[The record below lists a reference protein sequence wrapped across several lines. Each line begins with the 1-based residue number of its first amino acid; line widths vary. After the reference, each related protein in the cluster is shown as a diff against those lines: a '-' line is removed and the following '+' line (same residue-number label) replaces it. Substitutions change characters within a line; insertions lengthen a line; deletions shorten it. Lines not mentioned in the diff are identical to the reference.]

1 MKIIHTADLHL
12 GSSFSFLSAEKR
24 AQRRAELAGTFRR
37 VVEYARENGVKVI
50 MLCGDVFDSDRPR
63 KSDRDFFY
71 GIVGGAPD
79 IDFLYL
85 RGNHDG
91 TEGLLCPEL
100 ENLKTFSS
108 EWTTYDYGE
117 ALISGVELPAGDTAP
132 VCSLLNLPR
141 NRFNIVMLHG
151 QVSPLRNPSSGEIGL
166 PLLKDKGIDYLALGH
181 IHSYKSE
188 KLDGRGVCVYCG
200 CVEGRGYDECGDKGF
215 VVVDT
220 SARKF
225 TFHKIASRS
234 VEAKEVDIS
243 ACASPSEAINAVAE
257 SLKGGAGSRDMV
269 RVTLCGK
276 TKLDIPALLP
286 RIEGYFSGAYFDFNI
301 KDCTEKYIDDID
313 LSRSASLKGEFYRI
327 VSADEALS
335 EEEKSRIIALGLKA
349 LNADE
354 SV

>member
-1 MKIIHTADLHL
+1 MKIIHAADLHL
-12 GSSFSFLSAEKR
+12 GSSFSFLNAEKR
-24 AQRRAELAGTFRR
+24 AKRAAELAGTFRR
-37 VVEYARENGVKVI
+37 IVEYARENRIRVI

-71 GIVGGAPD
+71 GIIEGAPD

-91 TEGLLCPEL
+91 ADGILRPEL
-100 ENLKTFSS
+100 KNLKTFSS
-108 EWTTYDYGE
+108 EWKTYDYGE
-117 ALISGVELPAGDTAP
+117 ALISGVELPSGDTAP
-132 VCSLLNLPR
+132 ICSLLTLPG

-151 QVSPLRNPSSGEIGL
+151 QTSPLRAPANGEIGL

-188 KLDGRGVCVYCG
+188 RLDGRGVCVYSG
-200 CVEGRGYDECGDKGF
+200 CIEGRGYDECGDKGF

-225 TFHKIASRS
+225 TFHKIAARTI
-234 VEAKEVDIS
+234 EAKEVDIS
-243 ACASPSEAINAVAE
+243 PFSTPSEVINAMSA
-257 SLKGGAGSRDMV
+257 SLKDIAASRDMV

-286 RIEGYFSGAYFDFNI
+286 RIEGYFEGAYFELSI
-301 KDCTEKYIDDID
+301 KDNTERAIEDID
-313 LSRSASLKGEFYRI
+313 YSRSASLKGEFYR
-327 VSADEALS
+327 VVTADETLS
-335 EEEKSRIIALGLKA
+335 DEEKSKILALGLKA
-349 LNADE
+349 LTTDE
-354 SV
+354 PV